1 MNIPI
6 NSKVLEDVSMV
17 QYPIIAAIVKYKRH
31 PSILKIK
38 KQMRIEDY
46 FDFKHIDDKQ
56 MAEVLKDLN
65 AKNVNIPIKL
75 IKENIELFSSVLSR
89 ML

>member
-1 MNIPI
+1 
-6 NSKVLEDVSMV
+6 MV

-38 KQMRIEDY
+38 KQIRIEDY

-65 AKNVNIPIKL
+65 AKNVKQENDIPIKL